1 MSENSILIFVS
12 SDNFKHVE
20 TVFVRW
26 ARFGRRA
33 AVCPF
38 LSQKTELPSVG
49 SEANTVKALALFL
62 STHTA
67 AMVSILT
74 VLSRRDQ
81 GSSLKG
87 HFIKLFLFYKQENHQ
102 SKSKLNM
109 FLTTLSFQ

>member
-1 MSENSILIFVS
+1 MDPEIGISCIFFFYMSENSILIFVS

-74 VLSRRDQ
+74 D
-81 GSSLKG
+81 SSLKTG
-87 HFIKLFLFYKQENHQ
+87 PGFFSKRSFYKIVVI
-102 SKSKLNM
+102 L
-109 FLTTLSFQ
+109 